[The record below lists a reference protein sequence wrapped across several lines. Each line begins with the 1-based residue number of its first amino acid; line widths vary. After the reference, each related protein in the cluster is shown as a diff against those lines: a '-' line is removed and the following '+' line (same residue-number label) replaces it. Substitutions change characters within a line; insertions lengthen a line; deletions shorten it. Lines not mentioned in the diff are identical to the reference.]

1 MRVCIFG
8 AGAIGGHLAR
18 RLAKGGAEL
27 SIVTRGAN
35 LAAMQ
40 ARGLV
45 VRAADGDMQVQAR
58 LAADPAELGRQ
69 DAVLVCTKVPALGS
83 VACAIGPLLG
93 LDTPVVFVTNGIPWW
108 YYANHGGLEEGR
120 RVPEADPGDL
130 VWNTVGPARAIGGVI
145 YSACA
150 QPEPGVTQVVSAT
163 SKLILGE
170 PDNSRSDRAVALA
183 TLFKA
188 GGLPCSVSEKIR
200 IEGWAKLYRA
210 GGLPCGVPEKIGMGV
225 GARLLNTLLG
235 GPFCSLTRRTMRD
248 SLADPV
254 VRAAATQLVEEGLAI
269 ARAMG
274 QPVPGGA
281 AERIEQ
287 AAGIDHK
294 PSILQDLEAGRPMEV
309 DALFQVPLRLAREQ
323 GVPAPMLALT
333 VALMAQ
339 AAEAAGVYKPAPY
352 KPGEGAGPLR
362 PAA

>member
-8 AGAIGGHLAR
+8 AGAIGGHLAG

-27 SIVTRGAN
+27 SIVARGAN

-83 VACAIGPLLG
+83 IARAIGPLLG
-93 LDTPVVFVTNGIPWW
+93 PDTPVVFVTNGIPWW
-108 YYANHGGLEEGR
+108 YYANHGGPEEAR

-130 VWNTVGPARAIGGVI
+130 VWDSIGPARAIGGVI

-183 TLFKA
+183 SIFKA

-200 IEGWAKLYRA
+200 TEVWAKL
-210 GGLPCGVPEKIGMGV
+210 LNN
-225 GARLLNTLLG
+225 LLS
-235 GPFCSLTRRTMRD
+235 GPICSLNRRTMRD

-339 AAEAAGVYKPAPY
+339 AAEAAGLYKPALY

>member
-1 MRVCIFG
+1 MKVCIFG
-8 AGAIGGHLAR
+8 AGAIGGHLAG

-27 SIVTRGAN
+27 SIVARGAQ
-35 LAAMQ
+35 LTAIRE
-40 ARGLV
+40 RGLT
-45 VRAADGDMQVQAR
+45 VRAADGDIEVRPRA
-58 LAADPAELGRQ
+58 AADPAELGPQ

-83 VACAIGPLLG
+83 VARAIGPLLG
-93 LDTPVVFVTNGIPWW
+93 PDTPVVFVTNGIPWW
-108 YYANHGGLEEGR
+108 YYANHGGPEEGR
-120 RVPEADPGDL
+120 RVPEADPGDV

-150 QPEPGVTQVVSAT
+150 QPEPGVAQVVSAT

-183 TLFKA
+183 ALFKA

-200 IEGWAKLYRA
+200 VEVWAKL
-210 GGLPCGVPEKIGMGV
+210 LNN
-225 GARLLNTLLG
+225 LLS
-235 GPFCSLTRRTMRD
+235 GPICSLNRRTMRD

-254 VRAAATQLVEEGLAI
+254 VRAAATQLVEEGMAI

-274 QPVPGGA
+274 QPVPGGS

-309 DALFQVPLRLAREQ
+309 DALFQVPLRLAREK

-339 AAEAAGVYKPAPY
+339 AAE
-352 KPGEGAGPLR
+352 GAGLLR